1 MYRYGPNEG
10 NGKKEN
16 STYGIEYE
24 SIKHEL
30 DKAHYGDMINSP
42 FYADA
47 VYPQFSGQEY
57 ERRFLATRQKMDRL
71 GLDCMVVG
79 GAPSHW
85 NYGGAMTW
93 LTGHVEWHAMAVYV
107 VVPLVGEPTLIYSM
121 GGTHIEATRRAV
133 YTKDVRSSGRGN
145 FGDVI
150 ADVIL
155 EKGLDNARIGLPLID
170 PRFKDYMP
178 VNDYRQMVGKLPNAT
193 FKRVGNFFHE
203 LIVVKSP
210 EEQAWVIRA
219 GNLMAR
225 AIEAMTEAA
234 RPGVTDFELK
244 SAAGYAIMEGGG
256 HIDFLILASTPM
268 DNPSVIFGNPRPS
281 GRVLQK
287 GDIIINELAAGFNGY
302 SAQIGV
308 PICVGEPTE
317 KIRKMFDEVVL
328 PVFNRM
334 AAKIAPG
341 NTLYEVWEESKFIR
355 EMGYQSRP
363 GHLHGIDWVSHSPG
377 IGAAGPKWEDD
388 IDLIIKPGVV
398 HMLEPNPITPDGL
411 LGLFFGHTLLVT
423 PDGNRRV
430 TDRLPLQLMVSDV

>member
-1 MYRYGPNEG
+1 MYRFSPQEDRARS
-10 NGKKEN
+10 EVEH
-16 STYGIEYE
+16 GIDYE
-24 SIKHEL
+24 KIRHEL
-30 DKAHYGDMINSP
+30 DGPNYGEMKNSP
-42 FYADA
+42 FYDDV
-47 VYPQFSGQEY
+47 VYPQFSGTEY
-57 ERRFLATRQKMDRL
+57 ERRYLATRMKMERL
-71 GLDCMVVG
+71 GLDCLVIG

-85 NYGGAMTW
+85 NYGGGVTW
-93 LTGHVEWHAMAVYV
+93 LTGHLEWHAMAVYL
-107 VVPLVGEPTLIYSM
+107 VVPLVGDPVFIYSM
-121 GGTHIEATRRAV
+121 GGTHREATRRAV
-133 YTKDVRSSGRGN
+133 FVKDVRDSNRGN

-150 ADVIL
+150 GDVVL
-155 EKGLDNARIGLPLID
+155 EMGLDKGTIGLPLID
-170 PRFKDYMP
+170 PRYKDYMP

-210 EEQAWVIRA
+210 EEQAWVVRA
-219 GNLMAR
+219 GELMAR

-234 RPGVTDFELK
+234 RPGVTDYELK
-244 SAAGYAIMEGGG
+244 SEAGYAIMEGGG
-256 HIDFLILASTPM
+256 QIDFLIIASTPM
-268 DNPSVIFGNPRPS
+268 DNPSVIVGNPRPS

-302 SAQIGV
+302 TAQIGV
-308 PICVGEPTE
+308 PICVGEPTP
-317 KIRKMFDEVVL
+317 KVRKMFDEVVL

-341 NTLYEVWEESKFIR
+341 FTLYDVWEESKFIR

-363 GHLHGIDWVSHSPG
+363 GHLHGIDWVSHPPG
-377 IGAAGPKWEDD
+377 IGAAGPHWEED
-388 IDLIIKPGVV
+388 IDLVIKPGVV
-398 HMLEPNPITPDGL
+398 HMLEPNPITMDGR